1 MNIIQQFFNSIAEEY
16 DNGAKKDFCL
26 IDSLLDEIGI
36 RKGDSVLDLGCG
48 KGVISERLYERSL
61 ETVIAMDL
69 SDKMIHFALEKGI
82 PDSKVTFVN
91 EDFYLTKRKGFD
103 KIVLFDSYPHFL
115 DLGKFKRKSLEVL
128 SKDGILAIVHDISRD
143 YLSKVHQGIS
153 PISRNLL
160 PVNEEAS
167 LYLDS
172 FDIIKAEETENSYL
186 LTMKKKIK

>member
-69 SDKMIHFALEKGI
+69 SDRMIHFALEKGI

-128 SKDGILAIVHDISRD
+128 SKDGILAIIHDISRD
-143 YLSKVHQGIS
+143 HLSKVHQGIS